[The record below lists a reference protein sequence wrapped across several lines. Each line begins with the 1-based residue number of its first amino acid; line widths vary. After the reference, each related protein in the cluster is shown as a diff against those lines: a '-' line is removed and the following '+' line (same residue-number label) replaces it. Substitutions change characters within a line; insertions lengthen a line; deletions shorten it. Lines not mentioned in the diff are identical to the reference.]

1 MSPKPDRLN
10 QVPSW
15 EFRNRRKS
23 FTPRQLKEKGL
34 FALITEP
41 RTSGVDQ
48 ARANAFSVAQ
58 AVVNA
63 LKDIQQQVAA

>member
-23 FTPRQLKEKGL
+23 FTPRQLKEKGHEKARASKL
-34 FALITEP
+34 EGKLEMLETQIIP
-41 RTSGVDQ
+41 RTAEEMQSKL
-48 ARANAFSVAQ
+48 RR
-58 AVVNA
+58 
-63 LKDIQQQVAA
+63 K